1 MGFWLFCFKLI
12 FLRDRGYFEY
22 LLYSSQLN
30 PLTSKERITRKYHPT
45 SVKLFYIYIVKNA
58 F

>member
-1 MGFWLFCFKLI
+1 MNTSS
-12 FLRDRGYFEY
+12 
-22 LLYSSQLN
+22 YSSQLN
-30 PLTSKERITRKYHPT
+30 PLTPKERITRKYHPT

>member
-1 MGFWLFCFKLI
+1 MGFWLLCFKLI
-12 FLRDRGYFEY
+12 FLRGWGYFEY

-30 PLTSKERITRKYHPT
+30 PLTPKGRITRKYHPT